1 MNRRLYFMLPDV
13 DSAHAMM
20 DEMLLARVN
29 ADRIHF
35 LAREDTQLRDL
46 PQATITERTD
56 FIDGGEIGMG
66 LGALLGLVAGLLAT
80 WIPPWPFNDAFPSVG
95 VLICV
100 LVGLVGGGLWTAMV
114 ASAIPNIRLKRFE
127 ADIQQGKVLMMVLV
141 PFHRAQGICALVAKR
156 HPEAAYGGHSGAWA
170 ADHVVFP

>member
-13 DSAHAMM
+13 DSAQVMM

-35 LAREDTQLRDL
+35 LAREGTELHAL

-80 WIPPWPFNDAFPSVG
+80 WIPPWPFDDAFPRIG

-114 ASAIPNIRLKRFE
+114 ASSIPNVRLQRFE
-127 ADIQQGKVLMMVLV
+127 PDIDQGKVLMMVLV
-141 PFHRAQGICALVAKR
+141 PFHRAQGICDLVAKR
-156 HPEAAYGGHSGAWA
+156 HPEAAYGGHSGTWPT
-170 ADHVVFP
+170 DHVVFP